1 MNPLYCLLCVSSQ
14 LCFLIG
20 QLFAV
25 QMDSNY
31 VLIKKKKQKTSI
43 GWSRLSI
50 QENFSS
56 LSMAAFMVAFMKV
69 ILIFV
74 VQLLRRVWLFVT
86 PWTAARQASLSF
98 PISQSLFKFTSTESV
113 ILSNCLILC
122 HPLFLLPSIFPS
134 IRVFSNESALCIRWP
149 KYWSFRVSPW
159 NEYPGLISFRTDWFA
174 LCSPRDSRESS
185 PAPQFFLQ
193 N

>member
-31 VLIKKKKQKTSI
+31 VLREKKKKTSI
-43 GWSRLSI
+43 GWSSLSI
-50 QENFSS
+50 RENFSS
-56 LSMAAFMVAFMKV
+56 LFMAAFMVAFMKV
-69 ILIFV
+69 ILIII
-74 VQLLRRVWLFVT
+74 VQLLSRVWLFVI

-98 PISQSLFKFTSTESV
+98 TISQSLFKFTSTVLV

-134 IRVFSNESALCIRWP
+134 IGVFSNESALCIRWP
-149 KYWSFRVSPW
+149 KYWRFSLNP
-159 NEYPGLISFRTDWFA
+159 
-174 LCSPRDSRESS
+174 SS
-185 PAPQFFLQ
+185 VEVIWYRK
-193 N
+193 